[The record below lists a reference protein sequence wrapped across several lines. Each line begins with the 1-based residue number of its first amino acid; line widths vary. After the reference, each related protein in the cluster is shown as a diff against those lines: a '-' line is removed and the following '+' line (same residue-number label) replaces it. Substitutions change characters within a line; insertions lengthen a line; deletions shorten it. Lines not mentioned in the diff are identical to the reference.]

1 MRDGLWHSA
10 PLQSDT
16 HAFTQSHAHTHP
28 HIPTYTIHTL
38 TTIQYK
44 PTTHTGTHACTMK
57 AHYCTHTH
65 AHTLTLSLLP
75 SSCTITQGSKVAQ
88 AEGGHRRVFLALFRP
103 DSNTKFVSCGVKH
116 VRFWTLAGTQL
127 ISKRGTLPASL
138 GAHMQTMLSL
148 AFATVMGVINRPIR
162 RLHSPS
168 RQEENMP

>member
-1 MRDGLWHSA
+1 MHDGLRHSA

-16 HAFTQSHAHTHP
+16 HAFTQSHTHTHP

-38 TTIQYK
+38 TTYSTSSPHILVPMHIQWK
-44 PTTHTGTHACTMK
+44 HTI
-57 AHYCTHTH
+57 AHTRTHTH
-65 AHTLTLSLLP
+65 THSLP
-75 SSCTITQGSKVAQ
+75 SALLMHNYTQGSKVAQ

-148 AFATVMGVINRPIR
+148 AFATVMGCD
-162 RLHSPS
+162 
-168 RQEENMP
+168 